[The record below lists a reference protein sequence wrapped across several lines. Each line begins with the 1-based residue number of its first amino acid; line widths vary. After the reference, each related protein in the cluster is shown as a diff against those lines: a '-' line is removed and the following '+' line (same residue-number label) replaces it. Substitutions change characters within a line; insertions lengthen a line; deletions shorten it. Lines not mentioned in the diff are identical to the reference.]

1 MVIATHG
8 REFTGD
14 ADLEDQRQQWR
25 TRRSS
30 VVNTR
35 LLSLYGLDHIFV
47 RTPQEGVMATARKK
61 ASRSALPPSG
71 RRALTEGKVR
81 KEFWLDPAAL
91 AEAQAFL
98 GTETERETVEMAL
111 DLVAFRRDLIAGAR
125 ALKGMR
131 LSRLG

>member
-1 MVIATHG
+1 
-8 REFTGD
+8 
-14 ADLEDQRQQWR
+14 
-25 TRRSS
+25 
-30 VVNTR
+30 
-35 LLSLYGLDHIFV
+35 
-47 RTPQEGVMATARKK
+47 MATTPRK
-61 ASRSALPPSG
+61 ASRSALPPIG